1 MNKPLYSIVPD
12 GFGEVMV
19 YRNLTRK
26 CWSIKSTATN
36 RVICHAMIVF
46 MPTATFT
53 VSEKVRQRVLRERK
67 KYVHAGAIGI
77 PKMFHKGDKF
87 TQISYNP
94 YKSSTFVDPLGNPV
108 YNANGVVFER
118 DGRVF
123 SYESSM
129 LA

>member
-1 MNKPLYSIVPD
+1 MSKPLYSIVPD
-12 GFGEVMV
+12 GLGEVMV
-19 YRNLTRK
+19 YRNLTK
-26 CWSIKSTATN
+26 NCWSIKSLNTN
-36 RVICHAMIVF
+36 RVVCHAMVVF
-46 MPTATFT
+46 MPFATFK

-67 KYVHAGAIGI
+67 KYVHAGGIGT

-94 YKSSTFVDPLGNPV
+94 YKHSTFVDLLGNPV
-108 YNANGVVFER
+108 HSAKDVVFER

-123 SYESSM
+123 AYESSM